1 MLSSGVRNDQ
11 QQLTTSR
18 LGIMV
23 SAGFKK
29 ARTSSDVVGTPGSS
43 VVGEKVAVSVLSSAP
58 KTVDGPVEDNI
69 SAGLD
74 VKLLFVPSSAGVLSV
89 VDRNVFTCLV
99 EFMAVVSLRARSS
112 FFLCLARPRI
122 F

>member
-1 MLSSGVRNDQ
+1 MSSTGLRNPQ
-11 QQLTTSR
+11 QEKLTPSL

-29 ARTSSDVVGTPGSS
+29 ARSSSDVVGTPGSS
-43 VVGEKVAVSVLSSAP
+43 VVGEKVAASVLSSAP

-74 VKLLFVPSSAGVLSV
+74 VKLLFVLSVLSV

-99 EFMAVVSLRARSS
+99 EFMAVVSLRASSS

>member
-1 MLSSGVRNDQ
+1 M
-11 QQLTTSR
+11 
-18 LGIMV
+18 
-23 SAGFKK
+23 
-29 ARTSSDVVGTPGSS
+29 VGTPGSS

-58 KTVDGPVEDNI
+58 KTVDGPVEDNN
-69 SAGLD
+69 SAGID
-74 VKLLFVPSSAGVLSV
+74 VKLLFVPSAGFLSV